1 MQADAE
7 AFLQK
12 ITQEIEGK
20 LDGLYDSV
28 TVEKREG
35 LSAAVAVSV
44 QKITDKVNKD
54 ANLYLLP
61 ETVEKF
67 EQLGGQNLLDVTN
80 TVSEQFDKIIQDM
93 RTDLGELIPD
103 VKAQVNDL
111 T

>member
-1 MQADAE
+1 M
-7 AFLQK
+7 QK

-20 LDGLYDSV
+20 LDSLYDSV
-28 TVEKREG
+28 TVEKRQG
-35 LSAAVAVSV
+35 LSDAVAVSV
-44 QKITDKVNKD
+44 QKITDKVYKD

-67 EQLGGQNLLDVTN
+67 EQLGGQNLLDVTD
-80 TVSEQFDKIIQDM
+80 TISEQFDKIIQDM